1 MEGTMADLPKNLFVG
16 TAGWSYPDWEGIFYP
31 RKKPRGFDELRY
43 LARYFNAVELNNT
56 FYRPPLANYAKRWVE
71 RTADAGRFHF
81 TLKLWQRF
89 THERQQPYTN
99 EDLRTFK
106 EGIEPLAASDRL
118 GGILI
123 QFPWSFQ
130 SNAENAEYLERL
142 SADFAEYRRFIEVRH
157 KSWQNEEAFDF
168 FRRLGLN
175 WTNIDQPISK
185 TSVRPSALVTGD
197 AAYVRLHGRNYKAW
211 FDRDAGR
218 DERYNYLYSD
228 DELDEWVQKIQ
239 TLVGTVDFV
248 YAFTN
253 NHFRGQAPA
262 NSLQIVSKLTGAAV
276 DVPETLAETYPF
288 LRDIARTDA
297 ADRTGRLF

>member
-1 MEGTMADLPKNLFVG
+1 MADLPKNLFVG

>member
-1 MEGTMADLPKNLFVG
+1 MMAGLPKNVFVG

-31 RKKPRGFDELRY
+31 VKKPRGFDELRY
-43 LARYFNAVELNNT
+43 IARYFNTVELNNT

-89 THERQQPYTN
+89 THERGEPYTAK
-99 EDLRTFK
+99 DLGVFK

-118 GGILI
+118 GGILM
-123 QFPWSFQ
+123 QFPWGFQ
-130 SNAENAEYLERL
+130 NTPENAAYLERL
-142 SADFAEYRRFIEVRH
+142 SADFADYRRFIEVRH
-157 KSWQNEEAFDF
+157 RSWQNEEVLDF
-168 FRRLGLN
+168 FRQLGLN
-175 WTNIDQPISK
+175 WTNIDQPVSR
-185 TSVRPSALVTGD
+185 TSVRPSAVVTGD
-197 AAYVRLHGRNYKAW
+197 AAYVRLHGRNAKAW

-228 DELDEWVQKIQ
+228 DELDEWVEKIRL
-239 TLVGTVDFV
+239 LVGTVDFV
-248 YAFTN
+248 YAITN

-262 NSLQIVSKLTGAAV
+262 NSLQIMSKLTGAAV
-276 DVPETLAETYPF
+276 DVPETLTGTYPF
-288 LRDIARTDA
+288 LRDIARTDT